1 MTPEVVLDIG
11 REALEVLT
19 VMVMIILLPALAVG
33 LVVSVFQAA
42 TSVNEQTLSFIP
54 KLLVT
59 FGVIMVAGPW
69 LLNLL
74 VDYFQRLISNIPGVI
89 G

>member
-11 REALEVLT
+11 TQALQVLT
-19 VMVMIILLPALAVG
+19 VLVMIILLPALAVG
-33 LVVSVFQAA
+33 LLVSVFQAA
-42 TSVNEQTLSFIP
+42 TQVNEQTLSFIP

-59 FGVIMVAGPW
+59 FGVIMFAGPW

-74 VDYFQRLISNIPGVI
+74 VNYFQRLISGIPGVI

>member
-11 REALEVLT
+11 TQALQVLT
-19 VMVMIILLPALAVG
+19 VLVMIILLPALAVG
-33 LVVSVFQAA
+33 LLVSVFQAA
-42 TSVNEQTLSFIP
+42 TQVNEQTLSFIP

-59 FGVIMVAGPW
+59 LGVIMFAGPW

-74 VDYFQRLISNIPGVI
+74 VNYFQRLISSIPSVI

>member
-11 REALEVLT
+11 RQALEVLT
-19 VMVMIILLPALAVG
+19 LMVMVILLPALAVG
-33 LVVSVFQAA
+33 LLVSVFQAA
-42 TSVNEQTLSFIP
+42 TQVNEQTLSFIP
-54 KLLVT
+54 KLLAT
-59 FGVIMVAGPW
+59 FGVIMFAGPW

-74 VDYFQRLISNIPGVI
+74 VNYFDRLITEIPHVI

>member
-11 REALEVLT
+11 RQALEVLT
-19 VMVMIILLPALAVG
+19 ILVMIILLPALGVG
-33 LVVSVFQAA
+33 LLVSVFQAA
-42 TSVNEQTLSFIP
+42 TQVNEATLSFIP

-59 FGVIMVAGPW
+59 FAVIMWAGPW
-69 LLNLL
+69 ILSLL
-74 VDYFQRLISNIPGVI
+74 VDYIQRLFSNIPLVI

>member
-11 REALEVLT
+11 RQALEVLT
-19 VMVMIILLPALAVG
+19 ILVMIILLPALGVG
-33 LVVSVFQAA
+33 LLVSVFQAA
-42 TSVNEQTLSFIP
+42 TQVNEATLSFIP

-59 FGVIMVAGPW
+59 FGVIMLAGPW
-69 LLNLL
+69 ILSLL
-74 VDYFQRLISNIPGVI
+74 VDYIQRLFSNIPLVI

>member
-11 REALEVLT
+11 RQALEVLT
-19 VMVMIILLPALAVG
+19 IMVMVILLPALGVG
-33 LVVSVFQAA
+33 LLVSVFQAA
-42 TSVNEQTLSFIP
+42 TQVNEATLSFIP

-59 FGVIMVAGPW
+59 FAVIMWAGPW
-69 LLNLL
+69 VLTLL
-74 VDYFQRLISNIPGVI
+74 VDYIQRLFSNIPLVI

>member
-19 VMVMIILLPALAVG
+19 IMVMIILLPALAVG

-59 FGVIMVAGPW
+59 FAVIMIAGPW

-74 VDYFQRLISNIPGVI
+74 VNYFQRLISNIPNVI